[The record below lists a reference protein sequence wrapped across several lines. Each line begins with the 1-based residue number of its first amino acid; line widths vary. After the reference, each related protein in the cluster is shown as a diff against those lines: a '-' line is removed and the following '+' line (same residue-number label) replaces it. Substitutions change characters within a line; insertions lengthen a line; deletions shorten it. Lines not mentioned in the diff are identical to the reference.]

1 MFVIITRTKAAYGVT
16 LSAFRAIPMVV
27 YATVLVKNRQE
38 EVNKVMVQSKIT
50 KEHVN
55 KNTI

>member
-16 LSAFRAIPMVV
+16 LPAFRAIAMVV

-38 EVNKVMVQSKIT
+38 EVNKVMVKSKIA
-50 KEHVN
+50 
-55 KNTI
+55 